1 MAMSVALR
9 VRMMQRGVS
18 QRTIAQALGVTKEAV
33 YQEFSGRRVS
43 QKIRD
48 EIVKQVGWPE
58 KKIWPNGHRPYRT
71 PRTAADKPA
80 QVA

>member
-48 EIVKQVGWPE
+48 EIMKQVGWPA
-58 KKIWPNGHRPYRT
+58 KKIWPNGHRPYRQPAET
-71 PRTAADKPA
+71 PVPEK
-80 QVA
+80 VA